1 MTTGKGQT
9 AQDRAARRLAE
20 EAVRIEAVR
29 DGGRVPEAAS
39 GGAIRDAPARGPVA
53 LHVEMELV
61 PQADGSYRQQLRNHQ
76 GRTGLRVADAFD
88 KMRAKAAP
96 RGAAAAADLFT
107 PGQVAMGR
115 RYRALV
121 ERHDAGGMK
130 CSSLDGRV
138 SGGGAASLDMMDRM
152 LMDRRELDILLRRI
166 GPGVALSVRRVRP
179 SKRGARL
186 TIPVRDLVDRV
197 CLRDQTVSDVLRA
210 YGWSVKGQTVDQ
222 VRAALRDALDRM
234 QGPAARPGVRTLHLG
249 GGVR

>member
-1 MTTGKGQT
+1 MMTGKGQ
-9 AQDRAARRLAE
+9 AAGGRAAERLAE
-20 EAVRIEAVR
+20 EADRIEAVR
-29 DGGRVPEAAS
+29 SAGRVPEAAS
-39 GGAIRDAPARGPVA
+39 GGAIRDAPARGAVA

-61 PQADGSYRQQLRNHQ
+61 PQADGSYRQQVRNHQ
-76 GRTGLRVADAFD
+76 GRAGLRVADAFD

-96 RGAAAAADLFT
+96 RGASAADLFT

-130 CSSLDGRV
+130 CSSLDGKV
-138 SGGGAASLDMMDRM
+138 SGGGAAALDMMDRM
-152 LMDRRELDILLRRI
+152 LMDRRELDLLLRRI
-166 GPGVALSVRRVRP
+166 GPGVAMSVRRVRP

-234 QGPAARPGVRTLHLG
+234 QGPPARAGVRTLHLG
-249 GGVR
+249 GGAK